1 MRPMS
6 LELRF
11 QSVRES
17 RLFSA
22 PGKIEPTKMGP
33 CRGKHTGEQALFRE
47 LMPRLESGD
56 IDALQVGF

>member
-1 MRPMS
+1 
-6 LELRF
+6 
-11 QSVRES
+11 
-17 RLFSA
+17 
-22 PGKIEPTKMGP
+22 MGP